1 MIERHLGQKTDYPQQ
16 YDSSVLVVEPRSTNR
31 EKYGL
36 RGSEFVG
43 FDIWSCYEVSFLRE
57 NGIPVSCLAKIVYPS
72 SSKNIVESKSLKLYL
87 NSFNMTY
94 FKGTE
99 AECLRDVEKVIRRD
113 LEAIL
118 GVSRVR
124 ITLFQESQE
133 NQFHATYTMFGL
145 PIEQGLSLDKEDKI
159 VDFKENPDL
168 LKGDEVDEWSFQQ
181 LYTTLLRSNCK
192 VTHQPDWGNL
202 YVHIRSHYL
211 VDRVAFL
218 KYVISFRNEYH
229 FHEEVVE
236 MIFKRLLDKF
246 KPAELM
252 VGAVYTRRGGCDI
265 SPIRSTHTELM
276 ENALIQSFI
285 LNVKKLRQ

>member
-1 MIERHLGQKTDYPQQ
+1 M
-16 YDSSVLVVEPRSTNR
+16 VVEPRSTNR

-57 NGIPVSCLAKIVYPS
+57 NGIPVSCLAKIVFPS

-265 SPIRSTHTELM
+265 SPIRSTHPELM